1 MSCAQ
6 VVEGLDVQV
15 LDIYHSVDA
24 SDGELPLR
32 GFQMK
37 AFAVLHSSF
46 EQVLWLDSDAVPARN
61 LTTLFDNSLYQRHGS
76 LFWQDWSLDPHW
88 LTAEWM
94 AVYGM
99 QMRAGER
106 EVEAGQFVLCKRRAW
121 LPLQLAVYM
130 NRHFEHFY
138 RRLYGDKDTW
148 RLAFKMAGVDMG
160 LVPLAADVVGAD
172 DPSGRRCGNTML
184 HKDELGRPITMHRT
198 LQTLPGVP
206 TPMPDALGELSD
218 ETLRQAA
225 AAGGVR
231 LWQWRSRGGRQA
243 LVPRLNDAAEGWRVE
258 KLDVDHS
265 QHLHWCLYF
274 DDDSSVHLEA
284 VDEGT
289 RQLEDALKGYMLD
302 LAATGVLETLG
313 SSIVT

>member
-6 VVEGLDVQV
+6 VLEGLDVQV

-61 LTTLFDNSLYQRHGS
+61 LTTLFDNSLFQRHGS

-106 EVEAGQFVLCKRRAW
+106 EVEAGQFVLQAPRVAA
-121 LPLQLAVYM
+121 LAVGGVHEPAL
-130 NRHFEHFY
+130 RALLPATL
-138 RRLYGDKDTW
+138 RRQGH
-148 RLAFKMAGVDMG
+148 V
-160 LVPLAADVVGAD
+160 
-172 DPSGRRCGNTML
+172 
-184 HKDELGRPITMHRT
+184 
-198 LQTLPGVP
+198 
-206 TPMPDALGELSD
+206 ALGIQD
-218 ETLRQAA
+218 
-225 AAGGVR
+225 
-231 LWQWRSRGGRQA
+231 
-243 LVPRLNDAAEGWRVE
+243 GW
-258 KLDVDHS
+258 S
-265 QHLHWCLYF
+265 
-274 DDDSSVHLEA
+274 
-284 VDEGT
+284 
-289 RQLEDALKGYMLD
+289 
-302 LAATGVLETLG
+302 
-313 SSIVT
+313 